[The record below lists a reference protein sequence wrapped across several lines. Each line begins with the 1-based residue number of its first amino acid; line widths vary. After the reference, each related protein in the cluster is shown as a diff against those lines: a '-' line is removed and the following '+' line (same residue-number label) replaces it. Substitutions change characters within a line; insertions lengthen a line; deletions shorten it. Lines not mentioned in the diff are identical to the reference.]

1 MASNK
6 KKGEPIFTRS
16 DVARILNITPLT
28 IANREKR
35 KQYPEP
41 KRDLNGY
48 RVYTLNDVLNL
59 QLTTYNKVDTRPIMS
74 LLYDKGY
81 RDMKHL
87 GQIMDD
93 ALDRRKGL
101 A

>member
-1 MASNK
+1 MASRK
-6 KKGEPIFTRS
+6 KKGEPIFMRS

-48 RVYTLNDVLNL
+48 RIYTLNDVLNL
-59 QLTTYNKVDTRPIMS
+59 QLTTYSKVDTRPIMS

-87 GQIMDD
+87 GQIMDE

>member
-1 MASNK
+1 MATSK
-6 KKGEPIFTRS
+6 KKGEPNFSRS

-59 QLTTYNKVDTRPIMS
+59 QLVTYQQIDTRPIMS

-87 GQIMDD
+87 GQIMDA
-93 ALDRRKGL
+93 ALSRRKGL